1 MKDDVEALRIMM
13 DVKFRDVI
21 IVKVGE
27 VFKINVDIVGRF
39 LSVIFW
45 VKDGVEIEER
55 VKIEIVLIDYI
66 IILIVKD
73 CVRRDI
79 G

>member
-1 MKDDVEALRIMM
+1 M

-21 IVKVGE
+21 VVKVGE

-39 LSVIFW
+39 LLVIFW

-55 VKIEIVLIDYI
+55 VRIEIVLTDYNI
-66 IILIVKD
+66 LLIVKD